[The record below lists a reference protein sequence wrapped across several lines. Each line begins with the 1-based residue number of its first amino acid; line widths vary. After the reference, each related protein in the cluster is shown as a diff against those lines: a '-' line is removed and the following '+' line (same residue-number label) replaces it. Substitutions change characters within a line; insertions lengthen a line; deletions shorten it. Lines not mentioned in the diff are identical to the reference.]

1 MTGKKTFDFSYLR
14 LTDAVQL
21 INSTPHGQAVT
32 YEQLRLIREAAGFR
46 IASKGGNQRIDL
58 RKLARY
64 LFTDREKIKPKVKPK
79 ENKQIYD
86 RNYQRE
92 KTTDKQEIGPP
103 PKRKNKK
110 DWARACEDFQ
120 FFCKTYKPDTFDLDW
135 SPDHL
140 EVIELCKAAME
151 EALMYALAMP
161 RGSGKSAIFQALVE
175 WAILTGRKRFT
186 VLVAATG
193 KKADELMSKIKRTL
207 NTNVKLQED
216 FAPELYGI
224 VALEN
229 ESRRC
234 SGQRCLGNQT
244 GVQWLAD
251 RIVMPTVPES
261 RCSGSI
267 IVTSGIESA
276 VVGFNHVQ
284 LDGKTIRPDIC
295 FIDDPQTLAS
305 ARSFVQSKKRID
317 VLHQSIRGLAGP
329 KKGISMVM
337 ACTKMFENDLA
348 CQILDHKKYSQWKSH
363 TFKMM
368 HSFPDDMK
376 LWEEYK
382 AIRTGPGKAKQNAR
396 DFYKKH
402 RDKMDAG
409 ASMYWPERYRDDESE
424 ISGIQCMMNLYYEN
438 QHVFWSEYQNEPQSI
453 GTNIFKMAPRH
464 HVESLCVEDIEG
476 IIPDNTMIVVGHIDI
491 HKNIHYGT
499 ASAFAENGMM
509 RKCWHGTFPNQGRL
523 HFEQRN
529 PPVPIPSKEIDAPI
543 IDELVN
549 AINFFGKSRWTKPC
563 GVVLPTTVITIDM
576 RWGVEY
582 VLNAMINSNFGAYC
596 LPYMGMFI
604 SPDNLPIKEY
614 TRKPGDTKGD
624 YWYHSTNN
632 EYQVPII
639 KVDVNA
645 MKEKLHTMLLLE
657 SGKVGSVSLGGG
669 PPRNAQ
675 SVHWNSML
683 IDHLL
688 SKEPVFVEG
697 KRFNRTKLC
706 FVDKDGRPDD
716 HYFDCLVANLTMADV
731 YGCRAVRMPS

>member
-1 MTGKKTFDFSYLR
+1 MTEKTTLDFSCMKLS
-14 LTDAVQL
+14 DAVQL
-21 INSTPHGQAVT
+21 LNSTHHGEVVT
-32 YEQLRLIREAAGFR
+32 YRQLRYLKEEAGLR
-46 IASKGGNQRIDL
+46 IASKENILRIDM

-79 ENKQIYD
+79 ESKQIYD

-92 KTTDKQEIGPP
+92 KTKNNQEIGPP
-103 PKRKNKK
+103 PKRRNKK
-110 DWARACEDFQ
+110 DWERACDDFK

-140 EVIELCKAAME
+140 EVIELCKKAME

-161 RGSGKSAIFQALVE
+161 RGSGKSALFQALVE

-234 SGQRCLGNQT
+234 GGQRCLGNQT

-348 CQILDHKKYSQWKSH
+348 CQILDHKKCSQWKSH

-382 AIRTGPGKAKQNAR
+382 DIRTGPGKAKQNAL

-453 GTNIFKMAPRH
+453 GTNIFKMAPRQ

-476 IIPDNTMIVVGHIDI
+476 MIPNSTIHVVAHIDI

-499 ASAFAENGMM
+499 ASAFAADLTM

-529 PPVPIPSKEIDAPI
+529 PPNPIPSNNIDAPI
-543 IDELVN
+543 IDELTT
-549 AINFFGKSRWTKPC
+549 AIRFFFKCKWLKPN
-563 GVVLPTTVITIDM
+563 GRKLPTSCITIDA
-576 RWGVEY
+576 RWEPGY
-582 VLNAMINSNFGAYC
+582 VIKAMINSGYASWCY
-596 LPYMGMFI
+596 PYMGMYI
-604 SPDNLPIKEY
+604 APDRTPIKEY
-614 TRKPGDTKGD
+614 RVDPGNTKGD
-624 YWYHSTNN
+624 YWLIDRNS
-632 EYQVPII
+632 EYKVPII

-645 MKEKLHTMLLLE
+645 MKERLHTMLLLE
-657 SGKVGSVSLGGG
+657 EGKVGSVSFCGG
-669 PPRNAQ
+669 PPRTTT
-675 SVHWNSML
+675 SVHWNSLL

-688 SKEPVFVEG
+688 SKEPVYAEG
-697 KRFNRTKLC
+697 KSTPRTKLC

-731 YGCRAVRMPS
+731 YGCRAVR